1 MSKIPAINEIDAN
14 SPSQESKEVVIK
26 ATDVSPDIN
35 EIQETISS
43 AATIQEVDGTRKPTI
58 SEIYKIVTDGLFE
71 STSNW
76 WDYAYKLSQAQ
87 INQDIIARLD
97 RGEIGGGYSKG
108 VDIITTT
115 KDAIP
120 TNTNVYS
127 ALKSDT
133 LYPKKLNNE
142 TINGIY
148 NFINGITIG
157 KPTAYTGGTWS
168 VDQLGKT
175 HLTTDYLYVR
185 LKAIFETL
193 QILNVDTIGGKL
205 VISPAGSITIVY
217 VDNIKVTIDG
227 NEQNVYRCYFLG
239 EQEGEEIENKW
250 KVGDQAQAKSFNVK
264 KGTYHKTGNHYLWR
278 LVVGVSTD
286 TVTIDGKKYHYVDLS
301 QLIFDTGSDAPAP
314 GDVLNQLGHRGDD
327 LQRQTAIVLNAVDNY
342 APSITLYAGITD
354 FTLLNKEYVEYGVYQ
369 GKAFFNVYG
378 DMYIGDKG
386 TNPTTYIKFKNGKLD
401 IKANLTIGSSIDG
414 KDLDKYIKENGG
426 VDEKTVIS
434 LINNSQVIKDLQNQ
448 ADGAIETWFYEGE
461 PTLKNLPA
469 VDWTTNELKKI
480 HVGDLYYDQITG
492 FAYRFTRYNDGVTPY
507 AWNRIKDNDIVKA
520 LEAASHAQATAD
532 SKMKIFYGEAKP
544 TNYQAGDMWV
554 NATLAGKFDNDIARS
569 TTKSETFDADH
580 WVLASRY
587 SEAIQSLLNWS
598 NQYTTKFE
606 DLTKIVKE
614 QKDQSIS
621 NWFYDYEP
629 TDSNAPA
636 NLWNT
641 EELRSEHI
649 GDIFYDTKNNHSYRW
664 TGSAWSMIKDA
675 DFDKAMEKAKD
686 AEDLADK
693 KRQIF
698 YSDTTPTGGDRGDLW
713 MKQVGN
719 KTEVW
724 VFDGTNWVKSNDK
737 ALADYSEAI
746 NKELQGIKGQLDG
759 KAETWYQADDPS
771 TSWTNKT
778 SHEGDIWY
786 NTTDGTTQYWNGKA
800 WEKMDIPKDV
810 FDTIDGKSSI
820 FVDSY
825 DDAKAGRGVISNGY
839 NERDI
844 WILPADAIVNG
855 VQYYKGDILTATAD
869 GTVFNEKHWTK
880 KVRYVGD
887 KELNN
892 AIDKV
897 NEKIN
902 DISAT
907 TLPGLDNKFNEFAKD
922 GIIDSSEKARLT
934 DLLNQA
940 NNDVLAANDQISS
953 IIKSDYLTNNNV
965 NKGKL
970 IEAQKTLSAAWTEY
984 KTLINTL
991 ITSKNPITKN
1001 NIAEA
1006 SSKYTNLQNSIK
1018 AVKQYLAACQ
1028 ADVLSNLGIDIN
1040 SYKYLKEAFK
1050 GKTEVNGG
1058 LVVTN
1063 VLQLRQTSDVNSPIT
1078 AGISGLQGKAN
1089 ENGVVDKDTYDIT
1102 AIAAWF
1108 GGPMVDKNIFTDEQL
1123 KTKVAGTDYARSLF
1137 RHDGSGYLASGA
1149 IYWGTDGIL
1158 HGNPN
1163 SFILQGT
1170 SLATMFNY
1178 IRLFYIHYARTDEEG
1193 ITGVDYI
1200 TPTKTFS
1207 RLDILTQGGTEA
1219 GLNLPTGLFIGSSTT
1234 GGSFQVG
1241 NVIIRTKEGDPNI
1254 LEIVSATNGKTAH
1267 LGVQGGVSAYG
1278 TYTSSTGGGGGL
1290 NASVISYANAILL
1303 TSEKLNQVASAYS
1316 ITSLSKRIDNIAT
1329 ELGGLNLSWENITGK
1344 PTTFTP
1350 SAHKH
1355 KWADV
1360 TDHPTNVSSFTND
1373 ANYLISTDAA
1383 ETYLTIT
1390 GATAAYQPIGSY
1402 AAKVHTHNYASTVK
1416 VGTTAYN
1423 VSSNVISIPAY
1434 PITLPASDVYA
1445 WAKAKTKPSYTFS
1458 EIGSKP
1464 TTISGY
1470 GITDTYTKT
1479 QINTSLNKYLLL
1491 TGGTLSGDLII
1502 GKIRFHYDDTNK
1514 ALAVSHIDD
1523 DTNANLYTTGGITA
1537 YGKGSSSGTG
1547 GLNANVKSY
1556 ADIISGAYTDNDLT
1570 NIPNAYSIKAL
1581 YAAIQNID
1589 VTEQL
1594 GNYLLKTDAAD
1605 IYQPKGNYLT
1615 THQTIYG
1622 LIIQKN
1628 GVNVGTYTPNSKAAT
1643 INVTVPT
1650 KISELSNDSGYT
1662 KNTGTVTSVGISV
1675 PTGLSVTGSPITTKG
1690 IIAIA
1695 FAEGYSIPTV
1705 AKQTSWD
1712 GAVKVKHTHA
1722 NKTVLDTISSSKV
1735 TNWDNVYDWYVL
1747 MTTNE
1752 ETTDDIINKWNEVVD
1767 FLSNISQTDTL
1778 SGIIAGINKSI
1789 TDETTRAKKA
1799 ETDNATNI
1807 GTNKTNIST
1816 LQSYFTNGSAKK
1828 ALQLTNARKLWGN
1841 SFNGLADVNGSIILP
1856 GENYISIGDVKLIY
1870 DATNKAL
1877 KIDGNLYAT
1886 GGVSAYGANDV
1897 AGGGGLNASVISYA
1911 RILEEAY
1918 VDTDLTSIPNAYAI
1932 KALSSRI
1939 DNIATEL
1946 GGLNLSWTNITDKPT
1961 TFTPSAHTHKWI
1973 DITDRITKVSQLTND
1988 VGYLTSHQS
1997 LADYAKKSEIPT
2009 KVSQLKN
2016 DSGYLTAHQS
2026 LVNYYT
2032 KTEIDA
2038 KGYTTNK
2045 GTVTS
2050 VGLTLPTGLTCATKS
2065 ITTSGTFA
2073 ITFTSGYSIPTT
2085 TKQTAW
2091 DSAVSVKHSHTNKSV
2106 LDGISSAKITHW
2118 DSAYNWYSLM
2128 TTDEETADGIINKW
2142 NEVVNFLSNIEQ
2154 TDTLSG
2160 IIDGINTS
2168 ISNEV
2173 SRAKKAEGTNA
2184 SNISANKTSITTL
2197 QGYFTN
2203 GSAKKALQL
2212 TTARKLW
2219 GNNFNGTTDING
2231 SIVLPSGKYISIGN
2245 IKLEYDETNKALK
2258 ITNTVTN
2265 EVANVYASGGVSAY
2279 GVSTTSSSGGGLN
2292 ASVKSY
2298 DTAITLLTEE
2308 LTEVASAYS
2317 IAALSKRIDNIS
2329 DELGGLNLSWNNIT
2343 DKPSAF
2349 VPTAHT
2355 HKWSEISDHPTKVSA
2370 FTNDKGYLTTHQ
2382 SLDGY
2387 VNTLTQPTGSNVFVT
2402 AISKSGKTITYTK
2415 SYTKK
2420 GATAATHSG
2429 WTNAATDGTIIPDM
2443 SFIAYWNGAFNS
2455 GGNSNLK
2462 YCIKGAFGNFA
2473 IKNSLT
2479 FNELTSKPTTIAG
2492 YGITDAK
2499 IANGV
2504 ITLGSVSI
2512 TPLTSHQS
2520 LAAYAKSTDIHNTK
2534 VTIKQ
2539 AGTEKGSFTLNQ
2551 TDAVT
2556 IELTDNNTR
2565 YSVATATTLGLI
2577 KIGFANDG
2585 RNYAIQLDTNNKAYV
2600 NVPWTDTNTWRPV
2613 ENVLNSTSTSNSLS
2627 AAQGKVLNDKFTS
2640 YYTKNEINSKV
2651 TALQNNINTVN
2662 NKLAKYLPLTGGTLS
2677 GDLIIGAIRLH
2688 YDKDNQA
2695 LAISNTTTDTNANVY
2710 TTGGITAYGVG
2721 SVSGGGLNAS
2731 VLNYES
2737 AIKLTSAGDNELSQL
2752 ASAWSIAKLNSRIV
2766 SLEDGSALDVVTSG
2780 TGNAVTAISKNGT
2793 TINVTKGTS
2802 FLTAHQSLANYL
2814 TKTDAS
2820 NTYLTKSAASS
2831 TYQPKGNYLTA
2842 HQSLDGYINNIVTS
2856 GAGNAI
2862 TSVTKSG
2869 KTVTFTKGATFL
2881 TSHQSL
2887 SAYLKSADAA
2897 NTYLKLSGG
2906 AMTGNIRYEGS
2917 KNTYDMITFVDN
2929 NVDIYGN
2936 GICIGGGGLTIIG
2949 GGESASE
2956 VLKQHTNGGDENMIV
2971 ANDAAIDFFSN
2982 MNSGWDSRKTGSFDT
2997 SGYWNGVGFKKNN
3010 SNDNYVLTG
3019 GGGHKAISTLSVS
3032 YASSAGSANSVAW
3045 SNVSGRPTNVSQFT
3059 NDSGYITSK
3068 SSITGNAASATR
3080 LQVSRNLW
3088 GNSFN
3093 GTENIGGTI
3102 LPSATHTYNLGS
3114 TTYMFERT
3122 YTRYIET
3129 DSGYDLRLICSGN
3142 ELMRLSSNDNSI
3154 YFDSQG
3160 LNIKNNV
3167 SSGCSMSI
3175 SEIRDSEL
3183 NYGQINVVDTNGSR
3197 PKGRHLVLQY
3207 EQGNVG
3213 IGVKYPSEKLEVNGN
3228 VLINTTNAS
3237 GDKGLK
3243 IKTNSR
3249 NLLFGVGTS
3258 TKIGVYS
3265 YSDSKWLFYT
3275 DTSTFYTSGGI
3286 LATGGITAY
3295 SSSDIRLKQDLRKL
3309 DYLGIIKSMGG
3320 TFGFTW
3326 RKDNKHSIGWIAQHV
3341 LNNPY
3346 MKDIVETDKDGYY
3359 KINYWSPKLIAT
3371 AFGAI
3376 EQVDDEVTKL
3386 KARVTYLESEV
3397 ERLSNDNRKLED
3409 NNNLLVSKVNSD
3421 K

>member
-1 MSKIPAINEIDAN
+1 MSKIPTINEIDAN

-26 ATDVSPDIN
+26 ATDISPDIN

-87 INQDIIARLD
+87 INQDIISRLD
-97 RGEIGGGYSKG
+97 KGEIGGGYSKG

-115 KDAIP
+115 KNAIP

-148 NFINGITIG
+148 NFVNGITIG

-175 HLTTDYLYVR
+175 HLSTDYLYVR

-264 KGTYHKTGNHYLWR
+264 KGTYHKIGNHYLWR
-278 LVVGVSTD
+278 LVVGASTD

-301 QLIFDTGSDAPAP
+301 QLIFDVGSDAPAP

-386 TNPTTYIKFKNGKLD
+386 INPTTYIKFKNGKID

-426 VDEKTVIS
+426 VDEETVKS
-434 LINNSQVIKDLQNQ
+434 LINNAQVIKDLQNQ

-469 VDWTTNELKKI
+469 VDWTTNEIKKI

-492 FAYRFTRYNDGVTPY
+492 FAYRFTRYNDDVTPY

-569 TTKSETFDADH
+569 TTTSETFNADH

-641 EELRSEHI
+641 EELRNEHI

-771 TSWTNKT
+771 TNWINKT

-825 DDAKAGRGVISNGY
+825 DDAKAGNGAISNGY

-887 KELNN
+887 KELTA

-897 NEKIN
+897 NKKIN

-940 NNDVLAANDQISS
+940 NNDVLAANDQITS
-953 IIKSDYLTNNNV
+953 IIKSDYLDNDNV

-970 IEAQKTLSAAWTEY
+970 IEAQKTLSTAWNEY

-991 ITSKNPITKN
+991 IASENPITKN

-1028 ADVLSNLGIDIN
+1028 ADMLSNIGIDIN

-1063 VLQLRQTSDVNSPIT
+1063 VLQLRQTSDANSPIT

-1102 AIAAWF
+1102 SIAAWF
-1108 GGPMVDKNIFTDEQL
+1108 GGPMVDRNIFTDEQL
-1123 KTKVAGTDYARSLF
+1123 KNKVAGTDYARSLF

-1158 HGNPN
+1158 HGDPN

-1170 SLATMFNY
+1170 SFATMFNY
-1178 IRLFYIHYARTDEEG
+1178 VRLFYLHYANNQGEG

-1219 GLNLPTGLFIGSSTT
+1219 GLNLPTGLFIGNSTT
-1234 GGSFQVG
+1234 GGSFQIG
-1241 NVIIRTKEGDPNI
+1241 NIIIRTKDGNPNI
-1254 LEIVSATNGKTAH
+1254 LEIVSATDGKIAH
-1267 LGVQGGVSAYG
+1267 LGVQGGISAYG

-1290 NASVISYANAILL
+1290 NATVVSYANI
-1303 TSEKLNQVASAYS
+1303 
-1316 ITSLSKRIDNIAT
+1316 IA
-1329 ELGGLNLSWENITGK
+1329 GNY
-1344 PTTFTP
+1344 
-1350 SAHKH
+1350 
-1355 KWADV
+1355 
-1360 TDHPTNVSSFTND
+1360 ND
-1373 ANYLISTDAA
+1373 T
-1383 ETYLTIT
+1383 
-1390 GATAAYQPIGSY
+1390 
-1402 AAKVHTHNYASTVK
+1402 
-1416 VGTTAYN
+1416 
-1423 VSSNVISIPAY
+1423 
-1434 PITLPASDVYA
+1434 
-1445 WAKAKTKPSYTFS
+1445 
-1458 EIGSKP
+1458 
-1464 TTISGY
+1464 
-1470 GITDTYTKT
+1470 
-1479 QINTSLNKYLLL
+1479 
-1491 TGGTLSGDLII
+1491 
-1502 GKIRFHYDDTNK
+1502 
-1514 ALAVSHIDD
+1514 
-1523 DTNANLYTTGGITA
+1523 
-1537 YGKGSSSGTG
+1537 
-1547 GLNANVKSY
+1547 
-1556 ADIISGAYTDNDLT
+1556 DLT
-1570 NIPNAYSIKAL
+1570 TIPNAYSIKAL
-1581 YAAIQNID
+1581 YNAIQNID
-1589 VTEQL
+1589 VTSQL
-1594 GNYLLKTDAAD
+1594 GNYLLKSDAAD
-1605 IYQPKGNYLT
+1605 TYQPKGNYLT

-1622 LIIQKN
+1622 LTIQKN
-1628 GVNVGTYTPNSKAAT
+1628 STDVGTYNPKSKAVT
-1643 INVTVPT
+1643 IDIAVPT
-1650 KISELSNDSGYT
+1650 KVSELTNDSGYT
-1662 KNTGTVTSVGISV
+1662 DNTGTVTSVGISV
-1675 PTGLSVTGSPITTKG
+1675 PTGLSVTNSPITTKG
-1690 IIAIA
+1690 TIAIT
-1695 FAEGYSIPTV
+1695 FAEGYSIPTI
-1705 AKQTSWD
+1705 AKQTSW
-1712 GAVKVKHTHA
+1712 
-1722 NKTVLDTISSSKV
+1722 N
-1735 TNWDNVYDWYVL
+1735 
-1747 MTTNE
+1747 
-1752 ETTDDIINKWNEVVD
+1752 
-1767 FLSNISQTDTL
+1767 
-1778 SGIIAGINKSI
+1778 
-1789 TDETTRAKKA
+1789 
-1799 ETDNATNI
+1799 
-1807 GTNKTNIST
+1807 NIST
-1816 LQSYFTNGSAKK
+1816 LESYFNNGSAKK

-1841 SFNGLADVNGSIILP
+1841 SFNGTADIDGSIIIP
-1856 GENYISIGDVKLIY
+1856 GKNYISIGDVKLIY

-1886 GGVSAYGANDV
+1886 GGISAYGTNSV
-1897 AGGGGLNASVISYA
+1897 SGGGGLNANVISYA
-1911 RILEEAY
+1911 NILKGSY
-1918 VDTDLTSIPNAYAI
+1918 IDTDLTSIPNAYSI
-1932 KALSSRI
+1932 KALSNRI

-1946 GGLNLSWTNITDKPT
+1946 GDLNLSWNNITGKPT
-1961 TFTPSAHTHKWI
+1961 TFTPSAHKHKWV

-1988 VGYLTSHQS
+1988 AGYLTTHQS
-1997 LADYAKKSEIPT
+1997 LS
-2009 KVSQLKN
+2009 S
-2016 DSGYLTAHQS
+2016 
-2026 LVNYYT
+2026 YYT
-2032 KTEIDA
+2032 KAEIDA

-2050 VGLTLPTGLTCATKS
+2050 IGLTLPTGLTCATKS
-2065 ITTSGTFA
+2065 ITTSGIFA
-2073 ITFTSGYSIPTT
+2073 VSFASGYSIPTT
-2085 TKQTAW
+2085 TKQSSW
-2091 DSAVSVKHSHTNKSV
+2091 DSAVSVKHSHSNKSV
-2106 LDGISSAKITHW
+2106 LDGISSAKVTHW

-2142 NEVVNFLSNIEQ
+2142 NEVVNFLANIAQ

-2160 IIDGINTS
+2160 IINGINTS

-2197 QGYFTN
+2197 QGYFTS

-2212 TTARKLW
+2212 TNTRKLW
-2219 GNNFNGTTDING
+2219 GNAFNGTADVNG
-2231 SIVLPSGKYISIGN
+2231 SIVLPNGKYISIGN
-2245 IKLEYDETNKALK
+2245 IKLEYDATNKALK
-2258 ITNTVTN
+2258 ITNTATD
-2265 EVANVYASGGVSAY
+2265 EVANLYASGGVSAY
-2279 GVSTTSSSGGGLN
+2279 GVGSVAGSGGSLN
-2292 ASVKSY
+2292 GSVLSY
-2298 DTAITLLTEE
+2298 DL
-2308 LTEVASAYS
+2308 
-2317 IAALSKRIDNIS
+2317 
-2329 DELGGLNLSWNNIT
+2329 
-2343 DKPSAF
+2343 
-2349 VPTAHT
+2349 
-2355 HKWSEISDHPTKVSA
+2355 
-2370 FTNDKGYLTTHQ
+2370 
-2382 SLDGY
+2382 
-2387 VNTLTQPTGSNVFVT
+2387 
-2402 AISKSGKTITYTK
+2402 
-2415 SYTKK
+2415 
-2420 GATAATHSG
+2420 
-2429 WTNAATDGTIIPDM
+2429 
-2443 SFIAYWNGAFNS
+2443 
-2455 GGNSNLK
+2455 
-2462 YCIKGAFGNFA
+2462 
-2473 IKNSLT
+2473 
-2479 FNELTSKPTTIAG
+2479 
-2492 YGITDAK
+2492 
-2499 IANGV
+2499 
-2504 ITLGSVSI
+2504 
-2512 TPLTSHQS
+2512 
-2520 LAAYAKSTDIHNTK
+2520 
-2534 VTIKQ
+2534 
-2539 AGTEKGSFTLNQ
+2539 
-2551 TDAVT
+2551 
-2556 IELTDNNTR
+2556 
-2565 YSVATATTLGLI
+2565 
-2577 KIGFANDG
+2577 
-2585 RNYAIQLDTNNKAYV
+2585 
-2600 NVPWTDTNTWRPV
+2600 
-2613 ENVLNSTSTSNSLS
+2613 
-2627 AAQGKVLNDKFTS
+2627 
-2640 YYTKNEINSKV
+2640 
-2651 TALQNNINTVN
+2651 
-2662 NKLAKYLPLTGGTLS
+2662 
-2677 GDLIIGAIRLH
+2677 
-2688 YDKDNQA
+2688 
-2695 LAISNTTTDTNANVY
+2695 
-2710 TTGGITAYGVG
+2710 
-2721 SVSGGGLNAS
+2721 
-2731 VLNYES
+2731 

-2752 ASAWSIAKLNSRIV
+2752 ASAWSIAKLNSRIS
-2766 SLEDGSALDVVTSG
+2766 SLEGGSALDVVTSG
-2780 TGNAVTAISKNGT
+2780 TGNAVTGISKNGT

-2802 FLTAHQSLANYL
+2802 FLTSHQSLANCVQ
-2814 TKTDAS
+2814 T
-2820 NTYLTKSAASS
+2820 
-2831 TYQPKGNYLTA
+2831 
-2842 HQSLDGYINNIVTS
+2842 VTTIGS
-2856 GAGNAI
+2856 GNA
-2862 TSVTKSG
+2862 VTAISKSG
-2869 KTVTFTKGATFL
+2869 STISVTKGATFLTSHQILDHLTSVDHRSLVVSPTMYSKGVYPMFISNTTDHLNDGGRYHGILHWRSYGDGSDLIGGYPIQIAYTANGRLWTRIATSSTTWDAWKKIARTEDIPTKLSQLTNDKGYL

-2906 AMTGNIRYEGS
+2906 TMSGVITKNNGTSTIKGRDGAIIRQNNAPNYS
-2917 KNTYDMITFVDN
+2917 SWNTIACVKTRNGAWTLGHLTVQDKYDTSFAFCYTTDANYDTN
-2929 NVDIYGN
+2929 NNN
-2936 GICIGGGGLTIIG
+2936 GDYVFLRDIGGTIALI
-2949 GGESASE
+2949 SE
-2956 VLKQHTNGGDENMIV
+2956 IPKNNNQLTNG
-2971 ANDAAIDFFSN
+2971 A
-2982 MNSGWDSRKTGSFDT
+2982 
-2997 SGYWNGVGFKKNN
+2997 
-3010 SNDNYVLTG
+3010 
-3019 GGGHKAISTLSVS
+3019 
-3032 YASSAGSANSVAW
+3032 
-3045 SNVSGRPTNVSQFT
+3045 
-3059 NDSGYITSK
+3059 GYITSAGSCK
-3068 SSITGNAASATR
+3068 YATSAGNADTVDGYHATSGRTFNGNINWSNNWEDHWSDGTNTHPWYGFDHRYPNTGAYSTTLSDYFGMTIKTSKILRLDFGTLLLNGINIYNINVNGANTILGTSPQIAAPTEKNSIYVSSPSYSNNKPVKMLCFDWYGNYWAFSNICSSDTNSAGFGVFFKNTEIARFTSDGNLNCNAASATKLKTAR
-3080 LQVSRNLW
+3080 SIWGQSFDGTANVSGSITGVNNITMSNNSYLYGKNTSGTAIQLIAMASWNSIDIGRGALTNGYTTQVMGKTVALTASDDSGKNTKSMEL
-3088 GNSFN
+3088 
-3093 GTENIGGTI
+3093 
-3102 LPSATHTYNLGS
+3102 S
-3114 TTYMFERT
+3114 TAKFYSNVT
-3122 YTRYIET
+3122 IET
-3129 DSGYDLRLICSGN
+3129 
-3142 ELMRLSSNDNSI
+3142 E
-3154 YFDSQG
+3154 
-3160 LNIKNNV
+3160 
-3167 SSGCSMSI
+3167 
-3175 SEIRDSEL
+3175 
-3183 NYGQINVVDTNGSR
+3183 
-3197 PKGRHLVLQY
+3197 
-3207 EQGNVG
+3207 
-3213 IGVKYPSEKLEVNGN
+3213 
-3228 VLINTTNAS
+3228 
-3237 GDKGLK
+3237 KGL
-3243 IKTNSR
+3243 
-3249 NLLFGVGTS
+3249 LAHGGV
-3258 TKIGVYS
+3258 
-3265 YSDSKWLFYT
+3265 
-3275 DTSTFYTSGGI
+3275 
-3286 LATGGITAY
+3286 TAY
-3295 SSSDIRLKQDLRKL
+3295 SSSDIRLKQNLCKL
-3309 DYLGIIKSMGG
+3309 DYLNIIKAMGG
-3320 TFGFTW
+3320 SYGFTW

-3346 MKDIVETDKDGYY
+3346 MSDIVETDENGYY

-3376 EQVDDEVTKL
+3376 EQVDDEVSKL

-3397 ERLSNDNRKLED
+3397 ERLTNDNKLLM
-3409 NNNLLVSKVNSD
+3409 NK
-3421 K
+3421 